1 MPNTSPVRDVNPDA
15 TESNNFEAAD
25 RLIAPARTS
34 RVTTGTRSVGTV
46 LGAALL
52 IAAVVFAAWGISGRT
67 RALEAV
73 ARETNEL
80 AVPSV
85 AVITPE
91 LGAPQQEVVLPGTTQ
106 AFQDA
111 AIYARTN
118 GYLRKWYVD
127 IGAHVQ
133 AGQLLAD
140 IDTPEVDRQ
149 LEQARA
155 DLATAEANARLAQ
168 TTAERYRDLM
178 ATDSVS
184 KQDFDNANG
193 NLESRQ
199 TSVLSAKAN
208 ASRLEQLHAFGKIE
222 APFGGVITAR
232 NVDTGALVDSGANA
246 HELFHLA
253 AIDRLRVFVNVPQIY
268 SRVARPGMTATLSL
282 AEFPGRS
289 FEGKLTRTSESID
302 VASRTLLTEIDVEN
316 KSGELL
322 PGAYA
327 EVHFKLPAGASTFH
341 LPVNAV
347 IFGGEGVQVAAVKN
361 GHVVLMP
368 VTIGRDY
375 GNSVE
380 IVTGLT
386 GDEQLIVNPP
396 DSLQD
401 KAAVQIVGTAQ

>member
-1 MPNTSPVRDVNPDA
+1 MSNTSDVREVDPHSTDRSTFDA
-15 TESNNFEAAD
+15 TNRSLE
-25 RLIAPARTS
+25 PGRTT

-67 RALEAV
+67 RTLEAV

-91 LGAPQQEVVLPGTTQ
+91 RGAPQQEVVLPGTTQ

-208 ASRLEQLHAFGKIE
+208 VSRLEQLHAFGKIE
-222 APFGGVITAR
+222 APFAGVITAR

-316 KSGELL
+316 KKGELL

-327 EVHFKLPAGASTFH
+327 EVHFKLPAGASTFR

-347 IFGGEGVQVAAVKN
+347 IFGGDGVQVAAVKN

>member
-80 AVPSV
+80 AVPNV

-91 LGAPQQEVVLPGTTQ
+91 HGAPQQEVVLPGTTQ

-327 EVHFKLPAGASTFH
+327 EVHFKLPAGASTFR

>member
-1 MPNTSPVRDVNPDA
+1 MPNTSPVRDVNQDSTNP
-15 TESNNFEAAD
+15 NNFDPAN
-25 RLIAPARTS
+25 RSMGPARPT
-34 RVTTGTRSVGTV
+34 RVTTGPRSMGTV

-52 IAAVVFAAWGISGRT
+52 IAAIVFAAWGISGRT
-67 RALEAV
+67 RTLEAV

-85 AVITPE
+85 AVISPE
-91 LGAPQQEVVLPGTTQ
+91 HGAPQQEVVLPGTTQ

-327 EVHFKLPAGASTFH
+327 EVHFKLPAGASTFR

>member
-80 AVPSV
+80 AVPNV

-91 LGAPQQEVVLPGTTQ
+91 HGAPQQEVVLPGTTQ

-327 EVHFKLPAGASTFH
+327 EVHFRLPAGASTFH